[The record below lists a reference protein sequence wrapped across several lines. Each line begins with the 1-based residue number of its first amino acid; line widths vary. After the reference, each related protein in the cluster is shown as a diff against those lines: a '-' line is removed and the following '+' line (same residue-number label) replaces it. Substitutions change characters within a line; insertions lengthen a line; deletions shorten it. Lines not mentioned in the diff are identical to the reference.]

1 MCSGLTVCGQSVW
14 SEQGWGLSRRGD
26 SCSIVLGCQ
35 GAGAVLPVSVGRE
48 ERPCGPSHSVNEQSD
63 QEAWKLP
70 LRATVRQEVHGED
83 KWRWEVKWGQTG
95 WSRHCTRSRAGSC
108 HPSRVQG
115 EALGRRNSK
124 EKRPRYQTRVSII
137 VPVHK

>member
-1 MCSGLTVCGQSVW
+1 VTAAALSWDVRERGRLHSKCWERRTSLW
-14 SEQGWGLSRRGD
+14 SISQ
-26 SCSIVLGCQ
+26 CQ
-35 GAGAVLPVSVGRE
+35 K
-48 ERPCGPSHSVNEQSD
+48 
-63 QEAWKLP
+63 EAWKLP
-70 LRATVRQEVHGED
+70 LRATVRQEVHRED

-95 WSRHCTRSRAGSC
+95 WSRHCMRSRAGSC

-115 EALGRRNSK
+115 GALGRRNSK